1 MNYKKY
7 LLVAAVASVLIF
19 PEYVFTGLGV
29 VLLII
34 VIVFFVVDLVFDIY
48 IFIVFL
54 VVRLGMRMFC

>member
-7 LLVAAVASVLIF
+7 LLIAAVALILLF
-19 PEYVFTGLGV
+19 PEYVLTGLGV

-54 VVRLGMRMFC
+54 MRWYRER

>member
-7 LLVAAVASVLIF
+7 LLIAAIVLMLIF

-54 VVRLGMRMFC
+54 LRWFREK